1 MSIWTKLS
9 EVDVQEKEKFASLFS
24 EIVRSVQKGTFE
36 YVVGEEEKEGFFIVQ
51 EDNRAESHF
60 ISIVPKEV
68 YPLFKEMQEKAP
80 NQFLGYS
87 VLAGKKDGK
96 DVRVTCFGVPCNL
109 LGKALI

>member
-9 EVDVQEKEKFASLFS
+9 EVNVQNKERFAGLFK
-24 EIVRSVQKGTFE
+24 EIVNQVQQGQFVLSE
-36 YVVGEEEKEGFFIVQ
+36 GEKEGDDHYVVQ
-51 EDNRAESHF
+51 ETSRANSHF

-68 YPLFKEMQEKAP
+68 YPLFKEMQGKAP

-87 VLAGKKDGK
+87 VLAGSNGK

-109 LGKALI
+109 LAKALI